1 MSSQTTIWNIETQ
14 LGYEPAGFVATHTDW
29 YEWRETTLIIFIE
42 RIRSEIAGD
51 STISAYLDGI
61 AVVDTDDLSRYDV
74 SAAFDKNLIV
84 IWAPNE
90 EITPSNG
97 RDDRH
102 LSCKISVYTRDL
114 KGLDDNGP
122 TERAGGRRGLKGAV
136 AQQLLRERRRAV
148 HLADAY
154 RVGGDTRRPGR
165 VSTRGKQTDALGCWA
180 SLGQPVLEVGTMLK
194 VKYTGEEVLD
204 DHPTGRWEP
213 DEVREIGRSCA
224 VALVRERADME
235 LVEDDPKPKAKPKPR
250 KGKAGGEDE

>member
-29 YEWRETTLIIFIE
+29 YEWRETALITFIE

-51 STISAYLDGI
+51 STISAYLDGV

-114 KGLDDNGP
+114 KGLDDNDQ
-122 TERAGGRRGLKGAV
+122 EIGLVGDDT
-136 AQQLLRERRRAV
+136 
-148 HLADAY
+148 AD
-154 RVGGDTRRPGR
+154 
-165 VSTRGKQTDALGCWA
+165 
-180 SLGQPVLEVGTMLK
+180 QPSVLEV
-194 VKYTGEEVLD
+194 
-204 DHPTGRWEP
+204 
-213 DEVREIGRSCA
+213 
-224 VALVRERADME
+224 
-235 LVEDDPKPKAKPKPR
+235 VEDLKALLR
-250 KGKAGGEDE
+250 NNYLESGGERYIWQMRIESVEIPDDQEELAQGVNKRTLSVVGRRWDNLY